1 MRIDINL
8 LLTIIGMIIGLFI
21 GLWAN
26 KNSSNELKNQ
36 ESEAIKRTAYNDGQI
51 DSKLVSISDTVS
63 RIDTNVENL
72 KKNINNVEARLT
84 KVEESAKSAHCRLD
98 RLSDNK
104 EE

>member
-84 KVEESAKSAHCRLD
+84 KVEESTKSAHCRLD